1 MKTRKINPAS
11 ILAIGAAALSGFAP
25 GTAPVA
31 DQSAPTV
38 RTSQPR
44 SERAAQPVQTQARAA
59 FGISML
65 GRGGHYSYGHATSPW
80 DAPIYNQRKARRDA
94 RRTNRK
100 VTR

>member
-31 DQSAPTV
+31 GQSAPTV
-38 RTSQPR
+38 R
-44 SERAAQPVQTQARAA
+44 
-59 FGISML
+59 
-65 GRGGHYSYGHATSPW
+65 TSPW